1 MKKKSKKKKYHVLL
15 ILLLIVAGIFL
26 LIEEFGKEDRI
37 RKLKPKKKPEVIKP
51 ETRPKKILPKVAI
64 VIDDLGTNRQSGEE
78 VLAIKSPL
86 TLSILPRQIHTDW
99 VAEEGHRLGR
109 DIMVH
114 IPMEAAKPHKLGE
127 GGLYTWMSDAEI
139 IQTVEED
146 IRSVP
151 HAKGVN
157 NHMGSGFTKDER
169 GMLVVINTLKKHR
182 LFFLDSLTT
191 PDSVGFKLARAQ
203 GLKTGSRDIFLDD
216 ADDLKAIEIQWNKLL
231 REARQRGHAIAIGHP
246 RKNTLQFLRK
256 VLRDNK
262 EITVVPLSALL
273 VE

>member
-1 MKKKSKKKKYHVLL
+1 M
-15 ILLLIVAGIFL
+15 
-26 LIEEFGKEDRI
+26 IEEFGKEDRI

-51 ETRPKKILPKVAI
+51 ETRLPKILPKVAI
-64 VIDDLGTNRQSGEE
+64 VIDDLGVNRQSGEE

-86 TLSILPRQIHTDW
+86 TLSILPRQIYTTW
-99 VAEEGHRLGR
+99 IAEEGHRLGR

-114 IPMEAAKPHKLGE
+114 IPMEASTAHKLGK
-127 GGLYTWMSDAEI
+127 GGLYTWMSDDEI
-139 IQTVEED
+139 IRTVEED
-146 IRSVP
+146 IHSVP

-157 NHMGSGFTKDER
+157 NHMGSTFTKDER
-169 GMLVVINTLKKHR
+169 GMLIVINTLKKQR

-203 GLKTGSRDIFLDD
+203 GLKTGSRDIFLDN
-216 ADDLKAIEIQWNKLL
+216 ADDLKAIEVQWNKLL
-231 REARQRGHAIAIGHP
+231 RQARQRGHAIAIGHP